1 MSPRRLLP
9 IEIGCDSPA
18 SAADLENDQ
27 GSILVGGAVVGAVG
41 VSGLD
46 HHNDLQIADSA
57 AAVVK

>member
-1 MSPRRLLP
+1 LRSA
-9 IEIGCDSPA
+9 CDSPA